1 MTNEL
6 RTDRPGGITVITAC
20 VLGFLLGQVLA
31 LMGDIVGVGLSHFPG
46 GLDALAHA
54 GEAPWWSLLSSLLGL
69 WIGMVG
75 AIVYASRRGAQYWQP
90 HSFRTTGLGDVWYL
104 VVGVVLQGV
113 IDAAYRPFHA
123 HSLSGPV
130 NHLFGDVHG
139 VMFIVMALLSGI
151 VAPVIEESFFRATM
165 FRALS
170 EEFVRYFPRRG
181 VAGAVVV
188 SSLLFGL
195 AHAELVQLPG
205 LVALGILLAIVYQR
219 THRLL
224 PSVLIH
230 VGFNAVAVLD
240 VLAHRM
246 H

>member
-1 MTNEL
+1 
-6 RTDRPGGITVITAC
+6 
-20 VLGFLLGQVLA
+20 
-31 LMGDIVGVGLSHFPG
+31 
-46 GLDALAHA
+46 
-54 GEAPWWSLLSSLLGL
+54 
-69 WIGMVG
+69 
-75 AIVYASRRGAQYWQP
+75 
-90 HSFRTTGLGDVWYL
+90 
-104 VVGVVLQGV
+104 
-113 IDAAYRPFHA
+113 
-123 HSLSGPV
+123 
-130 NHLFGDVHG
+130 
-139 VMFIVMALLSGI
+139 
-151 VAPVIEESFFRATM
+151 
-165 FRALS
+165 
-170 EEFVRYFPRRG
+170 VRYFPRRG

-205 LVALGILLAIVYQR
+205 LVALGIILAIVYQR